1 MARTKQTAR
10 KTMVNTV
17 GRGKGG
23 KSVAGRGKVGTKR
36 ITSLVGSKVE
46 QHS

>member
-23 KSVAGRGKVGTKR
+23 RGMSGRGKVGTKR
-36 ITSLVGSKVE
+36 TTSLVGSKVE